1 MRRVVLVL
9 GLACLLLAPSAAGA
23 ATRILAVGDFGI
35 GGETQRATGAAIERF
50 ESTHPAQALVTL
62 GDNDYSRGRSFARN
76 WRESFGWLEGAGVH
90 VAGTLGNH
98 DYEAGDRGA
107 YELELLGMPRRSYTR
122 RVGDVQLFLLDS
134 NDVSDAQTRW
144 LERRLRASTARW
156 KVAAFHHPPWAC
168 GGHLG
173 HRDVARRWVPLF
185 ERHGVQLVL
194 SGHDHSYQR
203 FAPVDGIAYVIHGG
217 GGAGLYPIV
226 GCLPI
231 YPKLEVGRVEHGFLS
246 VVAYDDRL
254 VVTALDLRGR
264 RSDRFTLDG

>member
-1 MRRVVLVL
+1 VRP
-9 GLACLLLAPSAAGA
+9 LLAALALAGTLALAAPASG
-23 ATRILAVGDFGI
+23 ATRVLALGDFGV
-35 GGETQRATGAAIERF
+35 GGASQRATGAAIERF
-50 ESTHPAQALVTL
+50 EATHPAELLVTL
-62 GDNDYSRGRSFARN
+62 GDNDYTRGRSFARN
-76 WRESFGWLEGAGVH
+76 WSESFGWLDDAGVR

-107 YELELLGMPRRSYTR
+107 YELEPLGMPRRYYART
-122 RVGDVQLFLLDS
+122 VGDAELFLLDS

-144 LERRLRASTARW
+144 LGRRLRASTARW
-156 KVAAFHHPPWAC
+156 KIAVFHHPPWAC

-173 HRDVARRWVPLF
+173 HGAVARRWVPLF

-203 FAPVDGIAYVIHGG
+203 FEPVDGVVYVIHGG

-226 GCLPI
+226 GCLPT
-231 YPKLEVGRVEHGFLS
+231 YPELDAARVEHGFLS
-246 VVAYDDRL
+246 LVAFEDRL

-264 RSDRFTLDG
+264 RVDRVTVSP